1 METKLLGAALAVP
14 LVAIGLI
21 ANTNSAEAAS
31 INGPGTFGLLGSVRV
46 SGNAGDPG
54 VTGDEL
60 FTYSFGRSTLIVDTT
75 DGFSEFEGTSGTL
88 QTLVLPPDNVVPGG
102 TTFPVTDFLSLDS
115 NDTFTLTTINAPE
128 FQAITTTQ
136 GRPGTVVTFVG
147 DGFFSTESGDTLP
160 GQVVFTSQFTGAPEE
175 RIAALVSGQSLSTP
189 YSASFEAVPEPLTI
203 AGAAMAL
210 GFGTVFRKKLKNAK
224 KASQFF

>member
-60 FTYSFGRSTLIVDTT
+60 FTYSFGRSTLIVDTLMVFRIRGNFWHAT
-75 DGFSEFEGTSGTL
+75 
-88 QTLVLPPDNVVPGG
+88 
-102 TTFPVTDFLSLDS
+102 
-115 NDTFTLTTINAPE
+115 NA
-128 FQAITTTQ
+128 
-136 GRPGTVVTFVG
+136 R
-147 DGFFSTESGDTLP
+147 
-160 GQVVFTSQFTGAPEE
+160 FTS
-175 RIAALVSGQSLSTP
+175 R
-189 YSASFEAVPEPLTI
+189 
-203 AGAAMAL
+203 
-210 GFGTVFRKKLKNAK
+210 
-224 KASQFF
+224 